1 MTDLIDLLVNLCYYS
16 ASDLSNFR
24 SSRDLYAHYA
34 RTGQAKWP
42 GRRRRLP
49 TQLLPIAIGEDR
61 VTLAQPS
68 GAGAWDRYGNPIFIS
83 YTKSCLAYGGQ
94 SLVFLPWRQLWT
106 YKLVVLTLPYAPFYL
121 ISFTRFAVWWMHLRY
136 CPTYNTRPVV
146 PGMNGRDL
154 AEERRKAAI
163 KRMWQV
169 REVLV
174 GDGK

>member
-1 MTDLIDLLVNLCYYS
+1 MRIMLGPARPSGPADVGDYRHNYSPSRSARIESLWLSLLVL
-16 ASDLSNFR
+16 ALGIVMAHAGGGAGF
-24 SSRDLYAHYA
+24 LYACCLMC
-34 RTGQAKWP
+34 W
-42 GRRRRLP
+42 LI
-49 TQLLPIAIGEDR
+49 L
-61 VTLAQPS
+61 
-68 GAGAWDRYGNPIFIS
+68 GNPIFIS